1 MRLSILHIAVLCL
14 ISISVFSQ
22 SEKSVLFAQTN
33 IEVFSKSIE
42 NLPSQNKIDVILD
55 SAKKYFNTD
64 IVRCVSFAEFAISNL
79 DDNITDENK
88 AEVYSQV
95 SSYYYTLGNYT
106 KALEYIFIDLKI
118 LESNPKVNTLKIGRC
133 YVNIGEIYRAT
144 TDYDNALLNLDKSVS
159 IFTELKNNEGAKGL
173 SHSYERIA
181 AVYFEL
187 SYKTDSTLVL
197 KAMDYA
203 SKSLELS
210 EKYKITNRKISNWNI
225 LGACQIMNENYDKAL
240 ELFNMAL
247 IESYKDSTYSDRS
260 NILNNIASCYI
271 KMEDYKKAI
280 IYAQMSYD
288 ESKKRGVLIYVR
300 EASFFLYKSYLAL
313 KQFEKVVFYLDEYNK
328 VSLELF
334 SSDKNR
340 AVESLEQKYRKEKI
354 DEQHRDEKNNLIFLS
369 VGLFVIFAFF
379 LLFFFMRHNTLK
391 KINQELEIKNQTIT
405 SQKTELEEVNAVK
418 NKFFSILA
426 HDLRN
431 PFNGIL
437 GFLDILNNSY
447 DSLSYEERKQY
458 IGYIHT
464 SANQVFK
471 LLDRLLQLSRLQE
484 GRYQFNNES
493 VNVKDLVDQIIKLQD
508 TNARS
513 KRVNLIL
520 DIKDDIFVD
529 ADKTSLDIV
538 LRNLIDNAIKF
549 TSAGGEVVIS
559 SNINLADVKILVSDN
574 GVGMDQQDIETIFRL
589 DKKTVSI
596 GTNNEKGTGLGL
608 AVCKEMIDKMNGKI
622 HIESTIGC
630 GSKFTIIFP
639 SSQKKA

>member
-1 MRLSILHIAVLCL
+1 MRIIKYTLLLII
-14 ISISVFSQ
+14 ISIRISSLFVNS
-22 SEKSVLFAQTN
+22 SLFAQTN
-33 IEVFSKSIE
+33 FDVLNKSIE

-55 SAKKYFNTD
+55 SAKKYFATD
-64 IVRCVSFAEFAISNL
+64 IVRCISFADFAISNL
-79 DDNITDENK
+79 DDKITDENK

-95 SSYYYTLGNYT
+95 SSYYYNLGNYS

-118 LESNPKVNTLKIGRC
+118 LENNPSLSKLKIGRC

-159 IFTELKNNEGAKGL
+159 IFNEVKNDDGAKGL

-187 SYKTDSTLVL
+187 SYKTDSAFVV

-203 SKSLELS
+203 NKSLELS

-240 ELFNMAL
+240 EIFNMAL
-247 IESYKDSTYSDRS
+247 NESYKDSTYSDRS

-271 KMEDYKKAI
+271 KMENYKKAI
-280 IYAQMSYD
+280 EYAQMSYD

-313 KQFEKVVFYLDEYNK
+313 KQFEKVVYYLDEYNR

-334 SSDKNR
+334 SSDKNK

-354 DEQHRDEKNNLIFLS
+354 DEQHRDEKNKLIFLS

-391 KINQELEIKNQTIT
+391 KINQELEIKNQTIS
-405 SQKTELEEVNAVK
+405 SQKTELEEVNVVK

-447 DSLSYEERKQY
+447 DSLTYEERKQY

-484 GRYQFNNES
+484 GRYQLNNES
-493 VNVKDLVDQIIKLQD
+493 VNVKDLAEQIIKLQE

-520 DIKDDIFVD
+520 DINDDIFVY

-559 SNINLADVKILVSDN
+559 FKINPADVEIIVSDN

-622 HIESTIGC
+622 HIVSKIGK
-630 GSKFTIIFP
+630 GSKFTVVFP
-639 SSQKKA
+639 LIQEKV

>member
-1 MRLSILHIAVLCL
+1 MRLSFSHIAILFLV
-14 ISISVFSQ
+14 SAFFFSL
-22 SEKSVLFAQTN
+22 SEKSALLSQTN
-33 IEVFSKSIE
+33 FEVLSKSIE

-55 SAKKYFNTD
+55 SAKKYFKTD
-64 IVRCVSFAEFAISNL
+64 IVKCVSFAEFAISNL
-79 DDNITDENK
+79 DDKITDDNK

-95 SSYYYTLGNYT
+95 SSYYYTLGNYS
-106 KALEYIFIDLKI
+106 KALEYIFVDLRI
-118 LESNPKVNTLKIGRC
+118 LENNPKVNKLKIGRC

-159 IFTELKNNEGAKGL
+159 IFSELKNDEGSKGL

-187 SYKTDSTLVL
+187 SYKTDSSLVT

-203 SKSLELS
+203 GKSLELS

-225 LGACQIMNENYDKAL
+225 LGACEILNRNYDKAL
-240 ELFNMAL
+240 ELFGIAL
-247 IESYKDSTYSDRS
+247 KESYTDSTYSDRS

-271 KMEDYKKAI
+271 KIEDYKKAI
-280 IYAQMSYD
+280 EYAQMSYD

-313 KQFEKVVFYLDEYNK
+313 KQFEKVVFYLDEYNR

-334 SSDKNR
+334 SSEKNR

-354 DEQHRDEKNNLIFLS
+354 DEENRDERNNLIFLS
-369 VGLFVIFAFF
+369 VGLLTIFAFF
-379 LLFFFMRHNTLK
+379 LMFFLMRHNTLK
-391 KINQELEIKNQTIT
+391 KINRELEIKNQTIT
-405 SQKTELEEVNAVK
+405 SQKSELEEVNAVK

-447 DSLSYEERKQY
+447 DSLSPEERKQY

-493 VNVKDLVDQIIKLQD
+493 INVKELTEQILKLQD

-520 DIKDDIFVD
+520 DMKDDVFVN

-549 TSAGGEVVIS
+549 TSAGGEVTIS
-559 SNINLADVKILVSDN
+559 SNKIATDVAIVVSDN
-574 GVGMDQQDIETIFRL
+574 GVGMDQKDIDTIFRL

-608 AVCKEMIDKMNGKI
+608 AVCKEMIDKMNGEI
-622 HIESTIGC
+622 HIESEIGK
-630 GSKFTIIFP
+630 GSKFTVTFP
-639 SSQKKA
+639 SVEKKV

>member
-1 MRLSILHIAVLCL
+1 MRIIKYTLLLII
-14 ISISVFSQ
+14 ISIRISSLFVNS
-22 SEKSVLFAQTN
+22 SLFAQTN
-33 IEVFSKSIE
+33 FDVLNKSIE

-55 SAKKYFNTD
+55 SAKKYFATD
-64 IVRCVSFAEFAISNL
+64 IVRCISFADFAISNL
-79 DDNITDENK
+79 DDKITDENK

-95 SSYYYTLGNYT
+95 SSYYYNLGNYS

-118 LESNPKVNTLKIGRC
+118 LENNPSLSKLKIGRC

-159 IFTELKNNEGAKGL
+159 IFNEVKNDDGAKGL

-187 SYKTDSTLVL
+187 SYKTDSAFVV

-203 SKSLELS
+203 NKSLELS

-240 ELFNMAL
+240 EIFNMAL
-247 IESYKDSTYSDRS
+247 NESYKDSTYSDRS

-271 KMEDYKKAI
+271 KMENYKKAI
-280 IYAQMSYD
+280 EYAQMSYD

-313 KQFEKVVFYLDEYNK
+313 KQFEKVVYYLDEYNR

-334 SSDKNR
+334 SSDKNK

-354 DEQHRDEKNNLIFLS
+354 DEQHRDEKNKLIFLS

-391 KINQELEIKNQTIT
+391 KINQELEIKNQTIS
-405 SQKTELEEVNAVK
+405 SQKTELEEVNVVK

-447 DSLSYEERKQY
+447 DSLTYEERKQY

-484 GRYQFNNES
+484 GRYQLNNES
-493 VNVKDLVDQIIKLQD
+493 VNVKDLAEQIIKLQE

-520 DIKDDIFVD
+520 DINDDIFVY

-559 SNINLADVKILVSDN
+559 FKINPADVEIIVSDN

-622 HIESTIGC
+622 HIDSKIGK
-630 GSKFTIIFP
+630 GSKFTVVFP
-639 SSQKKA
+639 LIQEKV

>member
-1 MRLSILHIAVLCL
+1 HITILLFISASFICRSDKSDLS
-14 ISISVFSQ
+14 
-22 SEKSVLFAQTN
+22 AQTN
-33 IEVFSKSIE
+33 LEVFNKSIN

-64 IVRCVSFAEFAISNL
+64 IVRCIAFSELAISNL
-79 DDNITDENK
+79 DDKITDEYK
-88 AEVYSQV
+88 ADVYSKV
-95 SSYYYTLGNYT
+95 SGYYFTSGNYS
-106 KALEYIFIDLKI
+106 KALEYILIDLRI
-118 LESNPKVNTLKIGRC
+118 LENNPGVNVLKIGRC

-144 TDYDNALLNLDKSVS
+144 TDYDNALLNLNKSVS
-159 IFTELKNNEGAKGL
+159 IFTDLKNDEGEKGL
-173 SHSYERIA
+173 SNSYERIA

-187 SYKTDSTLVL
+187 SYKIDSALVI
-197 KAMDYA
+197 KSMDYA
-203 SKSLELS
+203 NKSLGLS
-210 EKYKITNRKISNWNI
+210 EKYKINSRKISCWNI

-247 IESYKDSTYSDRS
+247 NESYRDSAYSDRS

-271 KMEDYKKAI
+271 KIEDYNKAI
-280 IYAQMSYD
+280 EYAQMSYD

-300 EASFFLYKSYLAL
+300 EASFFLYKSYLEL
-313 KQFEKVVFYLDEYNK
+313 RQFEKVIFYLDEYNK

-334 SSDKNR
+334 SNDKNR

-354 DEQHRDEKNNLIFLS
+354 DEEHRDEKNNLIFLS
-369 VGLFVIFAFF
+369 VGLFIVFVFLMVI
-379 LLFFFMRHNTLK
+379 FFMRHKALK
-391 KINQELEIKNQTIT
+391 FINKELEHKNKTIT
-405 SQKTELEEVNAVK
+405 AQKAELEEVNAMK

-437 GFLDILNNSY
+437 GFLDILHNSY
-447 DSLSYEERKQY
+447 DTLSYEEKKQF

-484 GRYQFNNES
+484 GRYQFNNEL
-493 VNVKDLVDQIIKLQD
+493 VDVKDLTEQIIKLQD

-513 KRVNLIL
+513 KRVSLKL
-520 DIKDDIFVD
+520 RIFENVFVN
-529 ADKTSLDIV
+529 ADKTSLDII

-559 SNINLADVKILVSDN
+559 SGSNNGNVEIIVSDT
-574 GVGMDQQDIETIFRL
+574 GVGMDQKDSDSIFRL

-608 AVCKEMIDKMNGKI
+608 AVCKELIDKMNGKI
-622 HIESTIGC
+622 NVESIIGK
-630 GSKFTIIFP
+630 GSKFILTFP
-639 SSQKKA
+639 SVEKKS